1 MDVSQIKSY
10 LLHLGLFDPWDDP
23 WDNPWDYP
31 LKLLCPGEGGYS
43 FD

>member
-10 LLHLGLFDPWDDP
+10 LLHLGLFDPWD
-23 WDNPWDYP
+23 YP